1 VRVEVPRTRAE
12 SKVPA
17 RRLRRF
23 GGWLAALLADDGVGS
38 RFAAERHRDQGLVR
52 RVESRNRP

>member
-1 VRVEVPRTRAE
+1 MSRASTTAGAVRVEVPRTRAE

-23 GGWLAALLADDGVGS
+23 GGWLAALLAD
-38 RFAAERHRDQGLVR
+38 
-52 RVESRNRP
+52 